1 MTELCLYLLCPAS
14 LEEKLLDLLLMHP
27 DLAVFTSTRTAA
39 HGLAFGALSAN
50 EQVLGRALAT
60 QVQVLMA
67 ESQKDALLEALRRDF
82 AGAGLR
88 YWISPVMEAGDIA

>member
-1 MTELCLYLLCPAS
+1 MPELCLYLLCPAS
-14 LEEKLLDLLLMHP
+14 LEEKVLDLLLMHP

-39 HGLAFGALSAN
+39 HGLGLGELSAH

-60 QVQVLMA
+60 EIQVLVRA
-67 ESQKDALLEALRRDF
+67 GDKDALLEAVRGEF

-88 YWISPVMEAGDIA
+88 YWIIPLTQAGEIA